1 MRLLAEF
8 IMRGRVQA
16 MWMALLGS
24 WIPFLSQA
32 SVGLVT
38 LRKGWQEGVLI
49 TLVASVP
56 PIIGLVIGEFGTTI
70 VVATIAVF
78 VVTLCTSEVLR
89 ALASWPISLG
99 VNMALCVGLGLM
111 LGFNETQIK
120 EDLSLFFANLQNQ
133 NSGLD
138 GESGGGFNRELI
150 EAEIAKLTKIEI
162 TGAITFMCQMA
173 SLPGVLFSR
182 WMQATLYNPGG
193 FQEEFHGL
201 RLEKV
206 SAALCLAAYIAS
218 LKFGGG
224 SPFWSMVFATPLVIS
239 GFGLMHHVMKQAGVG
254 GVGMGAFYVAF
265 VLFRPLSVIFVVVLS
280 VLDAFFDYRNKFQ
293 FKR

>member
-24 WIPFLSQA
+24 WIPYLSQA
-32 SVGLVT
+32 SVSLVT
-38 LRKGWQEGVLI
+38 LRKGWQEGVVI
-49 TLVASVP
+49 TLAASVP
-56 PIIGLVIGEFGTTI
+56 PIIGLVIGEVGTTI

-78 VVTLCTSEVLR
+78 VITLCTSEVLR
-89 ALASWPISLG
+89 ALASWPVSLG
-99 VNMALCVGLGLM
+99 VNLVLCTGLGLM
-111 LGFNETQIK
+111 LGFNEAQIK
-120 EDLSLFFANLQNQ
+120 EDLSLFFANLQDQ
-133 NSGLD
+133 N
-138 GESGGGFNRELI
+138 GGGFNRELI
-150 EAEIAKLTKIEI
+150 EAEIAKLTKTDI
-162 TGAITFMCQMA
+162 TGAITFLCQMA

-206 SAALCLAAYIAS
+206 SAALCLAAYVAS